1 MILAVD
7 IGNTNT
13 VCGVFGEGALQR
25 HFRFRTELGS
35 TADELR
41 LLLSGFLALEALRLE
56 EMEAVVVASVVPPLL
71 RVWQEMAR
79 AHFPGRFLIARPP
92 DLGLPILLKNPQEV
106 GVDRVLNAL
115 AAWEKYRRALIIVD
129 YGTATTFDCVS
140 EKGEYLGGAIAP
152 GLLVA
157 AEGLFQKASMLPRIE
172 LLSPPEE
179 AIGRDTF
186 SAMKSG
192 LLFGFAALTD
202 GLVTR
207 LAAEFPEKPR
217 VIATGGLAPLMERV
231 CLTIERVEPYLTLE
245 GLYRFY
251 QHQGERRG

>member
-1 MILAVD
+1 MILTID

-13 VCGVFGEGALQR
+13 VGGVFELGGLR
-25 HFRFRTELGS
+25 KTFRFRTELGV

-41 LLLSGFLALEALRLE
+41 LLLNGILSLEELNLEDMEAL
-56 EMEAVVVASVVPPLL
+56 VVASVVPPLL
-71 RVWQEMAR
+71 RIWQDMAQTY
-79 AHFPGRFLIARPP
+79 FPGLFLIARPL
-92 DLGLPILLKNPQEV
+92 DLGIPIHLRHPSEV

-115 AAWEKYRRALIIVD
+115 AGWEKYRRPLIIVD

-140 EKGEYLGGAIAP
+140 ADGAYLGGAIAP

-179 AIGRDTF
+179 ALGKDTF

-192 LLFGFAALTD
+192 LLYGFAALTD

-207 LAAEFPEKPR
+207 LAAEFAEKPR
-217 VIATGGLAPLMERV
+217 VIATGGLAPLMAQV
-231 CLTIERVEPYLTLE
+231 ALTIEKVEPHLTLK
-245 GLYRFY
+245 GLYLFY
-251 QHQGERRG
+251 QRWRKDRG

>member
-1 MILAVD
+1 MILTVD

-13 VCGVFGEGALQR
+13 VCGVFREGTLVR
-25 HFRFRTELGS
+25 HFRFRTEIGA

-41 LLLSGFLALEALRLE
+41 LLLTGFLGLEGLKLE
-56 EMEAVVVASVVPPLL
+56 EMEAIVVGSVVPPLL

-79 AHFPGRFLIARPP
+79 ASFAGRFLIARPQ
-92 DLGLPILLKNPQEV
+92 DLGLPVLLKNPQEV

-115 AAWEKYRRALIIVD
+115 AAWEKYRHALIIVD

-140 EKGEYLGGAIAP
+140 ERGEYLGGAIAP

-157 AEGLFQKASMLPRIE
+157 AESLFQKASMLPRIE
-172 LLSPPEE
+172 LLTPPEG
-179 AIGRDTF
+179 AIGKDTF

-192 LLFGFAALTD
+192 LILGFAALTD

-207 LAAEFPEKPR
+207 LAAEFSEKPR
-217 VIATGGLAPLMERV
+217 VIATGGLAPLMEKV
-231 CLTIERVEPYLTLE
+231 CMTIERVEPHLTLE

-251 QHQGERRG
+251 LRR